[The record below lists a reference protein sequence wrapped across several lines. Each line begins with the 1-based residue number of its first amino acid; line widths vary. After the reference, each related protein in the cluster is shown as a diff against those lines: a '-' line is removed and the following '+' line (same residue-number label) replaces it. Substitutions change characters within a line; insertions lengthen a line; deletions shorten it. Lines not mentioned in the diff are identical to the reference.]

1 MTGLYHVPCRYLNPL
16 QGLEVTPLDG
26 MRPLDGIRCQY
37 CHSLMDDCNGENL
50 WKIPVARY
58 LATHRRVMSSM
69 RKVGIELPERR
80 ARIKRSP
87 SERDALLQVC
97 PVCGW
102 WVAIDRA
109 IFCAEHR
116 QIWTITLVSGAVL
129 RDLDVQDINV
139 PIMAVRRYLS
149 AKQQALR
156 DMHPRLFEETVAS
169 VFRDFDYRAD
179 VTAYSSDGGIDVVL
193 RSSAGDVIGVQVKR
207 KKRSIEVEQIRSF
220 LGALTLGGYRRGV
233 FVATSKFQKG
243 SVEAARISTSRHIPI
258 ELVDGDRF
266 LHFLGAANMKVPATV
281 DDCGIQPGQ
290 DLRFTLHSHLN
301 LNSL

>member
-1 MTGLYHVPCRYLNPL
+1 MTGLLHVPCRYLNPL
-16 QGLEVTPLDG
+16 QGLDITPLDG
-26 MRPLDGIRCQY
+26 MRRLDSVRCQY
-37 CHSLMDDCNGENL
+37 CYSLMDDYVGESL
-50 WKIPVARY
+50 WKVPLARY
-58 LATHRRVMSSM
+58 MATHNRVVSSM
-69 RKVGIELPERR
+69 RKAGIELPERR
-80 ARIKRSP
+80 LRIKGNP

-109 IFCAEHR
+109 MFCAERR
-116 QIWTITLVSGAVL
+116 QIWSMTLVSGAVL
-129 RDLDVQDINV
+129 RDLDIRDINV

-179 VTAYSSDGGIDVVL
+179 VTAYSGDGGIDVVL
-193 RSSAGDVIGVQVKR
+193 RSTAGDVIGVQVKR

-233 FVATSKFQKG
+233 FVATSKFQRG

-266 LHFLGAANMKVPATV
+266 LHILGAANMEVPATA
-281 DDCGIQPGQ
+281 DDCGIHAGQ
-290 DLRFTLHSHLN
+290 DLRFTLHSHFN
-301 LNSL
+301 INSL